1 MTKIYKT
8 RLTSSHW
15 GTYRVQTEN
24 GRITD
29 LINFEYDSDPSPIGK
44 GIIDTYDDKSR
55 ISSPMIRKSWLAKG
69 AKSDKNLRGKDPFV
83 RVEWD
88 EASEIVANE
97 LKRVIETYG
106 NEGIFGGSYGW
117 ASAGRFHHAQ
127 SQLHRFLNCIGGYT
141 SSKYTYSFAAAEAVV
156 PHILGSFRDFLDT
169 CTSWESINKN
179 TTLFVCFGGIPLKNG
194 QISQG
199 GTGNHYQKQHLNDAI
214 NSGIKFINISPIR
227 EDLISESSFDW
238 HPIKPNTD
246 TALMIGLA
254 HTLFKTNLYDK
265 AFIDK
270 YTKGFEK
277 FVPYLLGV
285 DDGVVKSASWASK
298 ITGLKESNI
307 VSLAKEM
314 AKNRTMISL
323 SWSLTRQ
330 EHGEQPMWA
339 GIMLASML
347 GQIGLPGGGF
357 GFGYSATN
365 YIGGNFTVIPCKS
378 LPQGKNKVGA
388 FIPVA
393 RITDMLLH
401 PGEKFKFNGG
411 DYHYP
416 DIKLMY
422 WAGGNPFHHHQ
433 DINRLLQG
441 WKNLDTIITNEWCW
455 NALAKYSDI
464 VLPCTIPLERE
475 DIAMTPRDPFLISM
489 DKVLT
494 PYKDSLDDYEIFSRV
509 AEKMGIKS
517 EFTNNKSSNEWQKW
531 LYDETR
537 KAASSSGIEMPSYE
551 VFKSKGWFKVKPPNE
566 PVIMMEKFRNDPENY
581 PLKTPSGKIEI
592 FSKTIAEFKYD
603 DCPGHPIWL
612 EPREWLGSKNQQFPI
627 HLISNQPKTKLHS
640 QLDHGSHSRLYKIKG
655 REPVRI
661 NPIDAKKR
669 GIQNGEI
676 VRLFNKRGSCLAGAI
691 IDKNIRIG
699 VAQMST
705 GAWYDPS
712 RKTGNEFM
720 CIHGNPNV
728 LTPDFGT
735 SKLGQGPIAHSC
747 LIEIEVYKD
756 MPEEINA
763 FQPPTIN

>member
-1 MTKIYKT
+1 MTKEYKT

-55 ISSPMIRKSWLAKG
+55 ISSPMIRKSWLEKG

-277 FVPYLLGV
+277 FVPYILGL
-285 DDGVVKSASWASK
+285 DDGVVKSARWASR

-330 EHGEQPMWA
+330 KHGEQPMWA

-517 EFTNNKSSNEWQKW
+517 EFTDNKSSNEWQKW

-551 VFKSKGWFKVKPPNE
+551 VFKSKGWFKVKPPSK

-756 MPEEINA
+756 VPEEIND
-763 FQPPTIN
+763 FQPTTVN

>member
-1 MTKIYKT
+1 MTKEYKT

-55 ISSPMIRKSWLAKG
+55 ISSPMIRKSWLEKG

-265 AFIDK
+265 VFIDK

-277 FVPYLLGV
+277 FVPYLLGL
-285 DDGVVKSASWASK
+285 DDGVVKSARWASR

-416 DIKLMY
+416 NIKLMY

-517 EFTNNKSSNEWQKW
+517 EFTDNKSSNEWQKW

-551 VFKSKGWFKVKPPNE
+551 VFKSKGWFKVKPPSK

-612 EPREWLGSKNQQFPI
+612 EPQEWLGSKNQQFPI

-756 MPEEINA
+756 VPEEINA

>member
-1 MTKIYKT
+1 MTKEYKT

-55 ISSPMIRKSWLAKG
+55 ISSPMIRKSWLEKG

-97 LKRVIETYG
+97 LKRIIETYG

-141 SSKYTYSFAAAEAVV
+141 SSKYTYSFAAAEAIV

-265 AFIDK
+265 TFIDK

-517 EFTNNKSSNEWQKW
+517 EFTDNKSSNEWQKW

-551 VFKSKGWFKVKPPNE
+551 VFQSKGWFKVKPPNK

-640 QLDHGSHSRLYKIKG
+640 QLDHGSHSRLHKIKG

-756 MPEEINA
+756 VPEEINA